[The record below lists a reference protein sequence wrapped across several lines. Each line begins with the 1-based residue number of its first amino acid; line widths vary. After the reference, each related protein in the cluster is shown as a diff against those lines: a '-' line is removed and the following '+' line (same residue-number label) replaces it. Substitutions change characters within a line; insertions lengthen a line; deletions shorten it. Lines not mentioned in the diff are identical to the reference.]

1 MFDLVYAPRFV
12 RQFKKL
18 DADLQDE
25 IVAKLELFKNKSN
38 HEGLKVHKL
47 KGHLKKYYS
56 FSVNYSFRI
65 VFSYGS
71 KNDVHIL
78 SVGNHRLYKK

>member
-1 MFDLVYAPRFV
+1 MFDLVYSPRFV

-47 KGHLKKYYS
+47 KGHLKKYCS

-71 KNDVHIL
+71 KKDVYIL
-78 SVGNHRLYKK
+78 SVGNHRVYT